1 MRQIRL
7 LPLLLG
13 FIFCLACLRA
23 APYVHP
29 NGTWLIDPMEGYTF
43 DAKGVPDIVEFKDP
57 SGLVNIQV
65 YAFQP
70 NRFASS
76 KALYSFIKERFK
88 LKDTVWTGE
97 WGEYDWY
104 ASSGELGLNTNG
116 FQALV
121 ETLYQKNAVSYCV
134 IGFVQKKYYGDKE
147 AQIVSALDSFAPS
160 SNYLYQPG
168 VMSRVSGPLRPAQ
181 NPSAVSFGGEPFVVN
196 FGESEMNAMNR
207 LLEREKKILF
217 QLGGAQ
223 GADREKIMLRFYRMI
238 YRNAYPTIDRFTD
251 ALEPFF
257 KKKKW
262 QIKDRVGFIW
272 GGIYMYEF
280 KEQGGEDVIVSPY
293 DLILKGVGDCDSK
306 SVLMHLML
314 DQIGAKSEI
323 LLSFEEGHATIGLP
337 KEYFEKLQPAVLK
350 GHDGTP
356 LHYVEVE
363 RKYAAHPKGRADVIP
378 EQWISLKLQY

>member
-7 LPLLLG
+7 LPLMLG
-13 FIFCLACLRA
+13 FISSLVFLRA

-29 NGTWLIDPMEGYTF
+29 NGTWLIDPMEGYAV

-76 KALYSFIKERFK
+76 KALYTFVKERFK
-88 LKDTVWTGE
+88 LRDTVWTGE

-168 VMSRVSGPLRPAQ
+168 VMSRVSGPLRPAA
-181 NPSAVSFGGEPFVVN
+181 NPSAVTFGGEPFVVN
-196 FGESEMNAMNR
+196 FGDGEMNAMNR

-238 YRNAYPTIDRFTD
+238 YRNAWPTVARFTE
-251 ALEPFF
+251 AIEPFF

-262 QIKDRVGFIW
+262 ALKDRVGFVW

-280 KEQGGEDVIVSPY
+280 KEQSGDDVIVSPY

-306 SVLMHLML
+306 AVLMHLML

-378 EQWISLKLQY
+378 EQWISIRLKY